1 MRCVILGAGA
11 LGTILAAHLRR
22 AGHAVT
28 LIARGRR
35 AAWLRTHG
43 LSVHGLVAIDI
54 DCEICEDPAAL
65 RGADL
70 FVNTVKTC
78 DSRAALAPLAALG
91 PAVALSV
98 QNGVVKEDELAGLFG
113 ADSVLGAMADFSG
126 ELLEDGGVLFTRNVC
141 LHLGEL
147 AGGHSARTE
156 GIVAVLNAA
165 GISARASD
173 AITTVIWSKYVG
185 WVALM
190 MLAVLTRRR
199 TAAWLADPDSA
210 LVAARIT
217 REMAT
222 LAAARG
228 IPLRDQSPLPV
239 AGIAAATEADA
250 LRLVQEVGASFEAQ
264 APAHR
269 MSSLQD
275 LLRGRPLEV
284 EETVGHALALG
295 ERLGVPLPVTETCY
309 RLVAT
314 INRGLLAGRD

>member
-35 AAWLRTHG
+35 AAWLRAHG
-43 LSVHGLVAIDI
+43 LSVHGLAGIDI

-78 DSRAALAPLAALG
+78 DSRAALAPLARLG

-98 QNGVVKEDELAGLFG
+98 QNGVVKEEDLCGLFG

-126 ELLEDGGVLFTRNVC
+126 ELLDDGGVLFTRNVC

-156 GIVAVLNAA
+156 RIVAALDAA
-165 GISARASD
+165 GINARASD

-210 LVAARIT
+210 LVVARIT

-222 LAAARG
+222 LAAARD

-239 AGIAAATEADA
+239 AGIAAATETAA
-250 LRLVQEVGASFEAQ
+250 LRLVQEVGANFEAQ
-264 APAHR
+264 ASAHR